1 MNFNSL
7 EYAAFLPIVFALYW
21 ALPHK
26 FRWVLLLISSYYF
39 YMSWNPRYVVLILFT
54 TAVSYAA
61 ALLLEKYRNRASRNV
76 ILAGTL
82 ISCLGVLFFFKYFNF
97 ASESVAAV
105 ARYFSFS
112 MQPITLK
119 LLLPVGISFYT
130 FQTLSYVIDVYRG
143 EVKAERN
150 FGIYAA
156 FISFFPQLVAGPIER
171 TANLLPQIKSEKK
184 FDYDLAMHGA
194 RQMLWG
200 FFKKVNVANC
210 SYIC

>member
-1 MNFNSL
+1 
-7 EYAAFLPIVFALYW
+7 
-21 ALPHK
+21 
-26 FRWVLLLISSYYF
+26 
-39 YMSWNPRYVVLILFT
+39 
-54 TAVSYAA
+54 
-61 ALLLEKYRNRASRNV
+61 
-76 ILAGTL
+76 
-82 ISCLGVLFFFKYFNF
+82 
-97 ASESVAAV
+97 
-105 ARYFSFS
+105 

-200 FFKKVNVANC
+200 LF
-210 SYIC
+210 

>member
-82 ISCLGVLFFFKYFNF
+82 ISCLGVLFFFKYF
-97 ASESVAAV
+97 
-105 ARYFSFS
+105 
-112 MQPITLK
+112 TLHRK
-119 LLLPVGISFYT
+119 ALRLSRGI
-130 FQTLSYVIDVYRG
+130 
-143 EVKAERN
+143 
-150 FGIYAA
+150 
-156 FISFFPQLVAGPIER
+156 FPSR
-171 TANLLPQIKSEKK
+171 
-184 FDYDLAMHGA
+184 
-194 RQMLWG
+194 
-200 FFKKVNVANC
+200 C
-210 SYIC
+210 SRSP